1 MSVDASVALLQRIP
15 IFARL
20 SQSQIAEI
28 VRKAEKVKFRSGQC
42 ITEAGNS
49 GDGAYLLVSGH
60 AEREA
65 APEQP
70 LPPGSLIGELAM
82 LIEHNY
88 GATIVTNGRVHCL
101 KITRAALRDQM
112 LADPSLA
119 DLLSQHISARLQKA
133 ANRLMRIDDLLA
145 RSEASA
151 VRQANFVGSRPSATP
166 LDRILGVQ

>member
-1 MSVDASVALLQRIP
+1 
-15 IFARL
+15 
-20 SQSQIAEI
+20 
-28 VRKAEKVKFRSGQC
+28 
-42 ITEAGNS
+42 
-49 GDGAYLLVSGH
+49 
-60 AEREA
+60 
-65 APEQP
+65 
-70 LPPGSLIGELAM
+70 
-82 LIEHNY
+82 
-88 GATIVTNGRVHCL
+88 
-101 KITRAALRDQM
+101 M

>member
-82 LIEHNY
+82 LIEHP
-88 GATIVTNGRVHCL
+88 ARPDVGRPIAGGPALPAHQ
-101 KITRAALRDQM
+101 RAPA
-112 LADPSLA
+112 
-119 DLLSQHISARLQKA
+119 
-133 ANRLMRIDDLLA
+133 
-145 RSEASA
+145 E
-151 VRQANFVGSRPSATP
+151 SR
-166 LDRILGVQ
+166 